1 MESFVPV
8 NSVDPALLSDASPSP
23 AMHPVSPMSWLGWT
37 LAGLP
42 SVARR
47 AVRSAGERDESEA
60 RRVLMS
66 AMFWVGRKVIWPD
79 RITVGDR
86 KERWRK
92 VRAYK
97 HTTLRAAQTTKLQI
111 L

>member
-1 MESFVPV
+1 
-8 NSVDPALLSDASPSP
+8 
-23 AMHPVSPMSWLGWT
+23 MSWLGWM

-47 AVRSAGERDESEA
+47 AVLSAEERDESEA

-66 AMFWVGRKVIWPD
+66 VIFWVGSIFWAGSKVRWPD
-79 RITVGDR
+79 RITVGGR